1 MELLL
6 HRIDLVSLGL
16 GVLVWLLV
24 LVLVWCPRR
33 PASRPDPVAGYLQW
47 TRDHGMGHM
56 SYQDYVKSGEAGGK
70 TPSKVELSIIVTL
83 IAALVLFFALQRWGA
98 LR

>member
-6 HRIDLVSLGL
+6 HRVDPISLGL
-16 GVLVWLLV
+16 LVLVWLLV
-24 LVLVWCPRR
+24 LVLAWWPRR

-47 TRDHGMGHM
+47 NRDHGMGHM
-56 SYQDYVKSGEAGGK
+56 SYHDYVKSGEAGGK
-70 TPSKVELSIIVTL
+70 TPGKLELGIIVTL
-83 IAALVLFFALQRWGA
+83 IAALVLFVALQRWGA